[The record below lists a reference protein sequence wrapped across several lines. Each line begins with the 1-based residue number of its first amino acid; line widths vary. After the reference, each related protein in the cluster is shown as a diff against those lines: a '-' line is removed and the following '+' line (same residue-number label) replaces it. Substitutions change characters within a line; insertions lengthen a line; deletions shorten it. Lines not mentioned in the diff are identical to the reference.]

1 MDYMMT
7 RELALDVAPSYAAL
21 NRCQQTDNL
30 PDCTEQTLTS
40 QLQTSLDIQQ
50 QLDIFSMYVGRLI
63 SIKGIRLNTAFGEH
77 NAAGSANAAHDYK
90 SLLVLNQ
97 QCLAEVH
104 YHSDQ
109 PFSPMQQRELLLLES
124 EWLFALRNALVVARL
139 QQMAL
144 KDPLTALGNRRF
156 FDDSFSKAIQLS
168 RRRQQP
174 CALLLLDLDNFKKLN
189 DNYGHAMG
197 DELLIVIA
205 DCMRD
210 ALRITDSL
218 FRFGGDEFAVI
229 LTEDDA
235 DSADLVARR
244 LIKAINQHHKCTQY
258 GITASAGLAYLQPL
272 QTVQQLFAAADLAL
286 YEAKAAG
293 KANLRQVGNALTSKG
308 AGVVNFATSQ
318 ASSPPVSC

>member
-1 MDYMMT
+1 MDCIMT

-21 NRCQQTDNL
+21 NRCQQTDSL
-30 PDCTEQTLTS
+30 PDCSEQTLTS

-50 QLDIFSMYVGRLI
+50 QLDIFSMYVGRLL
-63 SIKGIRLNTAFGEH
+63 SITGIRLNTAFGEH
-77 NAAGSANAAHDYK
+77 SAAGSSNSSHAYK

-109 PFSPMQQRELLLLES
+109 PFSPSQQRDLVLLES

-156 FDDSFSKAIQLS
+156 FDDSFAKAIQLS
-168 RRRQQP
+168 RRRQQT
-174 CALLLLDLDNFKKLN
+174 CALLLLDLDNFKQLN
-189 DNYGHAMG
+189 DNFGHAMG
-197 DELLIVIA
+197 DELLIVVA
-205 DCMRD
+205 DCMRE
-210 ALRITDSL
+210 ALRQTDSL

-229 LTEDDA
+229 LADEDA

-244 LIKAINQHHKCTQY
+244 LLKAINQHHKCVQY

-272 QTVQQLFAAADLAL
+272 QAAQQFFAAADRAL
-286 YEAKAAG
+286 YEAKASG
-293 KANLRQVGNALTSKG
+293 KANLRQTGREVLNSAAAVS
-308 AGVVNFATSQ
+308 FSTSQ
-318 ASSPPVSC
+318 TSNPPVTC

>member
-1 MDYMMT
+1 MDAIMN

-21 NRCQQTDNL
+21 NRCQQTDSL
-30 PDCTEQTLTS
+30 PDCSEQTLTS

-50 QLDIFSMYVGRLI
+50 QLDIFSMYVGRLL
-63 SIKGIRLNTAFGEH
+63 SVTGIRLNTAFGEH
-77 NAAGSANAAHDYK
+77 QAAGSSSGSNTYI

-109 PFSPMQQRELLLLES
+109 PFSPTQQRDVVLLES

-156 FDDSFSKAIQLS
+156 FDDSFAKAIQLAR
-168 RRRQQP
+168 RRRQT
-174 CALLLLDLDNFKKLN
+174 CALLLLDLDNFKQLN

-197 DELLIVIA
+197 DELLSVVA
-205 DCMRD
+205 DCMRE
-210 ALRITDSL
+210 ALRQTDSL

-229 LTEDDA
+229 LADEDA

-244 LIKAINQHHKCTQY
+244 LLKAINQHHKSVQY
-258 GITASAGLAYLQPL
+258 GISASAGLAYLQPM
-272 QTVQQLFAAADLAL
+272 QATEHFFAAADRAL
-286 YEAKAAG
+286 YEAKASG
-293 KANLRQVGNALTSKG
+293 KANLKQTGREVLKVAAT
-308 AGVVNFATSQ
+308 ANFVPSQ
-318 ASSPPVSC
+318 ASNPPLSC

>member
-1 MDYMMT
+1 MDCIMT

-21 NRCQQTDNL
+21 NRCQQTDSL
-30 PDCTEQTLTS
+30 PDCSEQTLTS
-40 QLQTSLDIQQ
+40 QLQTSLEIQQ
-50 QLDIFSMYVGRLI
+50 QLDIFSMYVGRLL
-63 SIKGIRLNTAFGEH
+63 SITGIRLNTAFGQH
-77 NAAGSANAAHDYK
+77 SAAGSSDSGHTYK

-109 PFSPMQQRELLLLES
+109 PFSPMQQRDLLLLEG

-156 FDDSFSKAIQLS
+156 FDDTFAKAIQLS

-174 CALLLLDLDNFKKLN
+174 CALLLLDLDNFKQLN

-197 DELLIVIA
+197 DELLIIVA
-205 DCMRD
+205 DCMRE
-210 ALRITDSL
+210 ALRQTDSL

-229 LTEDDA
+229 LADDDA

-244 LIKAINQHHKCTQY
+244 LLKAINQHYKCLQY
-258 GITASAGLAYLQPL
+258 GVSASAGLAYLQL
-272 QTVQQLFAAADLAL
+272 HQAAEQFFAAADRAL
-286 YEAKAAG
+286 YEAKSSG
-293 KANLRQVGNALTSKG
+293 KANLRQTGREMPGANATVS
-308 AGVVNFATSQ
+308 FATSQ

>member
-1 MDYMMT
+1 MDCIMT

-21 NRCQQTDNL
+21 NRCQQTDSL
-30 PDCTEQTLTS
+30 PDCSEQTLTS

-50 QLDIFSMYVGRLI
+50 QLDIFSMYVGRVLNI
-63 SIKGIRLNTAFGEH
+63 SGIRLNTAFGEH
-77 NAAGSANAAHDYK
+77 SAAGSTNSAHTYK

-104 YHSDQ
+104 YHSNQ
-109 PFSPMQQRELLLLES
+109 PFSPMQQRDLLLLES

-156 FDDSFSKAIQLS
+156 FDDSFAKAIQLS
-168 RRRQQP
+168 RRRQQT
-174 CALLLLDLDNFKKLN
+174 CALLLLDLDNFKQLN

-197 DELLIVIA
+197 DELLVVVA

-210 ALRITDSL
+210 ALRQTDSL
-218 FRFGGDEFAVI
+218 FRFGGDEFAII
-229 LTEDDA
+229 LADEDA

-244 LIKAINQHHKCTQY
+244 LLKAINQHYKCQQY
-258 GITASAGLAYLQPL
+258 GISASAGLAYLQPM
-272 QTVQQLFAAADLAL
+272 QSAEQLFATADRAL

-293 KANLRQVGNALTSKG
+293 KANLRQSARETLSGTT
-308 AGVVNFATSQ
+308 VNFATSQ
-318 ASSPPVSC
+318 ASNPPVTC